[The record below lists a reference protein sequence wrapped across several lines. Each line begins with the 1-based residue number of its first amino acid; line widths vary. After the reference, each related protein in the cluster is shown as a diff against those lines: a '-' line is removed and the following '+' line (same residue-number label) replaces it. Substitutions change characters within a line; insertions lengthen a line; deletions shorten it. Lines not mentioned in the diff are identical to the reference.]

1 MVPKRDA
8 EVSILKFFFAHELK
22 FDRVKTYIYIW
33 GPKVQKKMK
42 EEKYFQL
49 LPTNVFFVLIFA
61 ICELNFFD

>member
-1 MVPKRDA
+1 MG
-8 EVSILKFFFAHELK
+8 EN
-22 FDRVKTYIYIW
+22 IYIW

-49 LPTNVFFVLIFA
+49 PTNVFFVLIFA